1 MVIWVMVVSGW
12 GRGFAAVLRQEAR
25 RDDCLALPLFVG
37 AVVVQGQ
44 GGAVVTLG
52 VLQGDADVA
61 AVFDADVFVRAGVV
75 FRVDFFAFVEGIGKV
90 LL

>member
-1 MVIWVMVVSGW
+1 M
-12 GRGFAAVLRQEAR
+12 RQEAR

-61 AVFDADVFVRAGVV
+61 AGFDVDVFAGRRVV
-75 FRVDFFAFVEGIGKV
+75 FRVDFFAFVEGVGKV